1 MVKSTIIS
9 IMSDQVEDVFVK
21 NSKKNTKKK
30 ASKNADQTIDKNS
43 ISTENFHQEKDNKED
58 DEIVIL

>member
-1 MVKSTIIS
+1 MFLLKTAKRT
-9 IMSDQVEDVFVK
+9 Q
-21 NSKKNTKKK
+21 KKK